1 MTSNKNPQFLV
12 KNGGGLIQ
20 FIFVFPKQ
28 IGRTAWLKS
37 VDGQSI
43 EYPELKKLKEVSSPE
58 EVPDLTKNF
67 KSSSPAGAKF
77 HAKPLEG
84 FVVVDFSNVLA
95 GPNCGRMLCEL
106 GATVY
111 KVFLYS
117 KF

>member
-1 MTSNKNPQFLV
+1 M
-12 KNGGGLIQ
+12 
-20 FIFVFPKQ
+20 
-28 IGRTAWLKS
+28 KS
-37 VDGQSI
+37 ADGQSI
-43 EYPELKKLKEVSSPE
+43 EYPELQKLKEVSSPDE
-58 EVPDLTKNF
+58 ILDLTKTF

-111 KVFLYS
+111 KVISSCTGMEKHLDTP
-117 KF
+117 